1 MADKIFRT
9 EAALQSEFLRALSA
23 IAPQLLLN
31 GDVFVV
37 NNEDKMGRP
46 AAGVYPGISDV
57 ISLRYRLAIEL
68 KLEGQ
73 RHGREHVQQQLRWGM
88 GQVAA
93 GGCFIF
99 FEGRNSTD
107 AELLA
112 YIVANIISEAGS
124 GTASSKA
131 IGLFK
136 QSMKY
141 NRYIDSHHLYLFKEA
156 HQHFCKD
163 AVLEISCFNS

>member
-1 MADKIFRT
+1 MADKIFKT
-9 EAALQSEFLRALSA
+9 EGALQSEFLRALSA
-23 IAPQLLLN
+23 IAPDLLLL

-37 NNEDKMGRP
+37 NNEDKKGRP
-46 AAGVYPGISDV
+46 AAGVYPGISDI

-112 YIVANIISEAGS
+112 YTVSNIIATADC
-124 GTASSKA
+124 GTADCKA
-131 IGLFK
+131 IGFFK
-136 QSMKY
+136 QSFKY
-141 NRYIDSHHLYLFKEA
+141 NRYVDSHHLYMFKEA
-156 HQHFCKD
+156 HQHFCPGS
-163 AVLEISCFNS
+163 AIELNVFNS